1 MLPENTKEYKGK
13 IITESEYY
21 YGRKP
26 TYWDKMYYWDAVEDR
41 RNRARDI
48 YYKMV
53 TKDIKNQKD
62 QNPLTYEE
70 SVRQHKVKKAF
81 DDTQRLL
88 DERNNLA

>member
-1 MLPENTKEYKGK
+1 MNPENTKEYQGK
-13 IITESEYY
+13 TITESEYY
-21 YGRKP
+21 YGVKSS
-26 TYWDKMYYWDAVEDR
+26 YWDNMYYWDAVEDR

-48 YYKMV
+48 YYKISTID
-53 TKDIKNQKD
+53 TKNIK
-62 QNPLTYEE
+62 PLTYEE